1 MTMMTDPSDPE
12 EPVTEPIETAAGVSA
27 GAPAPAGATVPADPK
42 NPSEGVMAAL
52 VKLARPS
59 TPGEIAAATG
69 LPEKTVRR
77 TLGRLVSVKDAKR
90 AGGDRFTASKHRS

>member
-1 MTMMTDPSDPE
+1 MTEADDPA
-12 EPVTEPIETAAGVSA
+12 EPAAPS
-27 GAPAPAGATVPADPK
+27 VPADLK
-42 NPSEGVMAAL
+42 NPSERVMAAL

-59 TPGEIAAATG
+59 SPAEIAAATG

-90 AGGDRFTASKHRS
+90 AGGDRFTASKHRP